1 MFGVRKLYEQRI
13 ADLKAEHARMVK
25 LMADEIEYLRSQLV
39 GPKLAAQYR
48 YHEPDGS
55 RAPDEGWDFLPSART
70 SPHYTTEEQEEIQ
83 ALKDGG
89 HIDEIEYRRAM
100 KNIGVEITGVDITE
114 DAPLGFPDDPHGFF
128 SSDE

>member
-13 ADLKAEHARMVK
+13 EDLKVEHARMVK

-48 YHEPDGS
+48 SEGS
-55 RAPDEGWDFLPSART
+55 TAPETGWDFLPAART

-83 ALKDGG
+83 ALRDGG
-89 HIDEIEYRRAM
+89 HIDEIEYRKAM
-100 KNIGVEITGVDITE
+100 KALGVAVGGVEITE
-114 DAPLGFPDDPHGFF
+114 EQPLGIPDDPHGFF
-128 SSDE
+128 ADDE